1 MATITHKQGDTLEWV
16 ITLTEGGVVADITD
30 WSIRAH
36 IRQNDTL
43 ISALTVT
50 LTDSSNGVFVLSATA
65 AQTDTWSA
73 GTHSCDIE
81 FTDSSGEVF
90 STETFSVTILEDIS
104 HD

>member
-1 MATITHKQGDTLEWV
+1 MAKITHKQGDTLEWV
-16 ITLTEGGVVADITD
+16 ITVTENSAAVDITD
-30 WSIRAH
+30 WSIRAQ

-50 LTDSSNGVFVLSATA
+50 LTDSSNGVLVISATA
-65 AQTDTWSA
+65 AQTDSWSA
-73 GTHSCDIE
+73 GEHSCDIE

-90 STETFSVTILEDIS
+90 STETFNVIVLEDIS

>member
-16 ITLTEGGVVADITD
+16 ITLTESGASVDITD

-43 ISALTVT
+43 ISALTVV
-50 LTDSSNGVFVLSATA
+50 LTNSPNGVFSLNATA